1 MEILILDDNVEFCN
15 SLQDIV
21 KSFGYHSIAFNNT
34 TNGLNYI
41 KANAE
46 IIGLV
51 LLDIEFG
58 SDDPLTGL
66 DVLGILRHNYPFIPV
81 VMITGRGTISIAVQ
95 ATKLGAINF
104 IEKSDLNSEKIHEV
118 LESSIGLGIQED
130 DETIKKFLAENGI
143 IVKSNAMLDIG
154 RLIIRFGRTD
164 LNVLL
169 TGETGTGKSIIARAL
184 HNISRKH
191 TGPFIT
197 VDIPNIP
204 RDLFQ
209 SELFGHIKGAFSGA
223 IETKRGLFHEA
234 NHGTL
239 FLDEI
244 GDLSLELQSN
254 LFIPVDEKVIRKVG
268 SVQTEPIDV
277 RFISATDRDLVKMM
291 EDGKFREQL
300 FHRLRECEINIPSLR
315 ERREDVPDIVNYY
328 VKLHNEQYNTDKY
341 FTPSSLEYLALK
353 EWKGNVRELIN
364 IVNIALQ
371 TIDEDRIEIPILD
384 KIISS
389 QNHSQ
394 MNNRN
399 LPDSAQHRTLKED
412 LAAVDKV
419 NIENALRENNGNV
432 SKTAAL
438 LGVSRET
445 LHIKIRKYGIN
456 TQKFRKSANQ

>member
-15 SLQDIV
+15 SMQDIV
-21 KSFGYHSIAFNNT
+21 RSFGYSTVAFHHT
-34 TNGLNYI
+34 TDGLNYI
-41 KANAE
+41 KADPNK
-46 IIGLV
+46 ISLV
-51 LLDIEFG
+51 FLDIEFG
-58 SDDPLTGL
+58 NDDPLTGI

-81 VMITGRGTISIAVQ
+81 VMITGRGTISIAVK

-104 IEKSDLNSEKIHEV
+104 IEKSILNKEKIREV
-118 LESSIGLGIQED
+118 LDSCLKLDIQED
-130 DETIKKFLAENGI
+130 DETIRKFLMGNGI
-143 IVKSNAMLDIG
+143 VAKSDAMLDIG

-169 TGETGTGKSIIARAL
+169 TGETGTGKSLIAKAI
-184 HNISRKH
+184 HNVSRQR

-209 SELFGHIKGAFSGA
+209 SELFGHVKGAFSGA
-223 IETKRGLFHEA
+223 FDTKRGLFHEA

-244 GDLSLELQSN
+244 GDLSLDLQSN
-254 LFIPVDEKVIRKVG
+254 LFIPVDEKIIRKVG
-268 SVQTEPIDV
+268 SVQSEEIDL
-277 RFISATDRDLVKMM
+277 RFVSATDRDLVKMM
-291 EDGKFREQL
+291 EEGKYREQL
-300 FHRLRECEINIPSLR
+300 FHRLRECEINIPPLK

-328 VKLHNEQYNTDKY
+328 VQIHNEYYKTEKY

-364 IVNIALQ
+364 IVHIALQ

-384 KIISS
+384 KIVSS

-394 MNNRN
+394 SNGRN
-399 LPDSAQHRTLKED
+399 KHDAQPRHSLKED
-412 LAAVDKV
+412 LAVVDKV

-445 LHIKIRKYGIN
+445 LHIKIRKYGIE
-456 TQKFRKSANQ
+456 TQKYRKTNR

>member
-1 MEILILDDNVEFCN
+1 MEIVILDDNVDFCN

-21 KSFGYHSIAFNNT
+21 KSYGYNSKAFHNT
-34 TNGLNYI
+34 TSGLNYV
-41 KANAE
+41 KANQDK
-46 IIGLV
+46 ISLM
-51 LLDIEFG
+51 LLDIEFA
-58 SDDPLTGL
+58 SDDPLSGL
-66 DVLGILRHNYPFIPV
+66 DVLGIMRHNYPFIPV
-81 VMITGRGTISIAVQ
+81 VMITGRGTISIAVE

-104 IEKSDLNSEKIHEV
+104 IEKSALNSDIIRDI
-118 LESSIGLGIQED
+118 LESSIGQYLQED
-130 DETIKKFLAENGI
+130 DETIKKFLIENGI
-143 IVKSNAMLDIG
+143 VVKSSEMLDIG
-154 RLIIRFGRTD
+154 RLIFRFGRTD

-169 TGETGTGKSIIARAL
+169 TGETGTGKSLIAKAI

-191 TGPFIT
+191 AGPFIT

-209 SELFGHIKGAFSGA
+209 SELFGHIKGAYSGA
-223 IETKRGLFHEA
+223 IDTKRGLFHEA

-268 SVQTEPIDV
+268 SVQSEPIDV
-277 RFISATDRDLVKMM
+277 RFISATDRDLVKLM
-291 EDGKFREQL
+291 EDGKYREQL
-300 FHRLRECEINIPSLR
+300 FHRLRECEINIPPLR
-315 ERREDVPDIVNYY
+315 ERREDIPDIVNYY
-328 VKLHNEQYNTDKY
+328 VQLHNNYYNTDKY

-364 IVNIALQ
+364 VVNIALQ
-371 TIDEDRIEIPILD
+371 TIDEDRIEIPVLD

-389 QNHSQ
+389 QSRSQSNGKKYSDTNQHHS
-394 MNNRN
+394 
-399 LPDSAQHRTLKED
+399 LKED
-412 LAAVDKV
+412 LAAVDKL

-456 TQKFRKSANQ
+456 TQKYRKRSN

>member
-1 MEILILDDNVEFCN
+1 MEIVILDDNVDFCN

-21 KSFGYHSIAFNNT
+21 KSCGYQSKAFHHT
-34 TNGLNYI
+34 TNGLNYV
-41 KANAE
+41 KANQDK
-46 IIGLV
+46 ISLM

-58 SDDPLTGL
+58 KDDPLTGI
-66 DVLGILRHNYPFIPV
+66 DVLGIMRHNYPFIPV
-81 VMITGRGTISIAVQ
+81 VMITGRGTISIAVE

-104 IEKSDLNSEKIHEV
+104 LEKSALDSEKIKDV
-118 LESSIGLGIQED
+118 LESSLGLLIKED
-130 DETIKKFLAENGI
+130 DETIKKFLIENGI
-143 IVKSNAMLDIG
+143 VVNSSTMVELG
-154 RLIIRFGRTD
+154 RLIFRFGRTD
-164 LNVLL
+164 LNILL
-169 TGETGTGKSIIARAL
+169 TGETGTGKSLIARAI
-184 HNISRKH
+184 HNISRKQS
-191 TGPFIT
+191 GPFIT

-223 IETKRGLFHEA
+223 IESKKGLFHEA

-268 SVQTEPIDV
+268 SVQSEPIDV

-291 EDGKFREQL
+291 EEGKYREQL
-300 FHRLRECEINIPSLR
+300 FHRLRECEINIPPLR

-328 VKLHNEQYNTDKY
+328 VQLHNKYYNTEKY

-364 IVNIALQ
+364 VVNISLQ
-371 TIDEDRIEIPILD
+371 TIDNDRIEIPILD
-384 KIISS
+384 KIITS
-389 QNHSQ
+389 QNRTQ
-394 MNNRN
+394 QGNRN
-399 LPDSAQHRTLKED
+399 NSEHYQHHSLKED

-445 LHIKIRKYGIN
+445 LHIKIRKYGID
-456 TQKFRKSANQ
+456 TQRYRKHTT